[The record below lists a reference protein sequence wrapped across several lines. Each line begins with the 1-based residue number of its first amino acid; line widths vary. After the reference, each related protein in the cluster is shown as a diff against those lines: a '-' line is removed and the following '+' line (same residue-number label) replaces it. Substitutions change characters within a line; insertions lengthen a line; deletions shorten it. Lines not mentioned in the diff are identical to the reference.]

1 VSRWNNALQTSAE
14 IQKLKRDAVLREAGR
29 AFSER
34 GYHSTSLDDVAKALG
49 VSKGTLYNYVKDKQ
63 EILWEFHRLAGEIAE
78 DSFSSARAQGGSG
91 AEMLRNTLKHF
102 IYGLTQELGACRVL
116 MEFNA
121 LRPEDRLKASKL
133 RDAFEQAYVELIELG
148 IADGSL
154 RAVDP
159 KLAIF
164 TFMGA
169 INWVPRWYSPSG
181 RLTPEYIA
189 ETMTDLLLRGLVR
202 KPAAPGRRAAA
213 RKQAVKDR
221 R

>member
-1 VSRWNNALQTSAE
+1 VSRWNNSLQTSIE

-63 EILWEFHRLAGEIAE
+63 EILWEFHRLAAEIAE
-78 DSFSSARAQGGSG
+78 ASFASARVQGGSG
-91 AEMLRNTLKHF
+91 AEMLRNTLRHF
-102 IYGLTQELGACRVL
+102 IHGLTQELGACRVL

-121 LRPEDRLKASKL
+121 LRPADRVKAAKL
-133 RDAFEQAYVELIELG
+133 RDSFEKAYVDLIEIG

-154 RAVDP
+154 RAVEP

-169 INWVPRWYSPSG
+169 INWIPRWYSPTG
-181 RLTPEYIA
+181 RLTSDYIA
-189 ETMTDLLLRGLVR
+189 ETMTDILLQGLVTQPAALSAVR
-202 KPAAPGRRAAA
+202 KKPARRKSAA
-213 RKQAVKDR
+213 
-221 R
+221 